1 MHQLPNYN
9 VYIFDCDG
17 VILDSNQLKINAMEN
32 ALINFF
38 GSNNKVVDCIEYFKK
53 NFGTSRFNHVK
64 FFVNNIFMLSGSDKE
79 IAYEEI
85 LLNYS
90 AQCRSLYLLADLT
103 PGILEFITKLKGKV
117 YVASGSEQNE
127 LRAVFKER
135 NLEIYFQDIYGSPTA
150 KVELVAKILQESNSN
165 KALMFGDALSDMD
178 SAFSNSIDF
187 IAYLPYSNVK
197 KELELASIERGF
209 PVIHSWSSVT

>member
-1 MHQLPNYN
+1 LHQLSNYN

-53 NFGTSRFNHVK
+53 NFGTSRFHHVK

-79 IAYEEI
+79 DAYEKI

-90 AQCRSLYLLADLT
+90 VQCKSLYLLADLT
-103 PGILEFITKLKGKV
+103 PGILEFINKLKGKV

-135 NLEIYFQDIYGSPTA
+135 NLEIYFQNIYGSPTA
-150 KVELVAKILQESNSN
+150 KVELVKNILQENNSN

-187 IAYLPYSNVK
+187 VAYLPYSNVK
-197 KELELASIERGF
+197 KELELASLEHGF
-209 PVIHSWSSVT
+209 PVIYSWRTDT

>member
-1 MHQLPNYN
+1 LHHLPSYN

-32 ALINFF
+32 ALIKFF
-38 GSNNKVVDCIEYFKK
+38 GSNNKIDDCIEYFKK
-53 NFGTSRFNHVK
+53 NFGTSRFHHVE
-64 FFVNNIFMLSGSDKE
+64 FFVNNIFMLSGSEKE
-79 IAYEEI
+79 DAYEKI

-90 AQCRSLYLLADLT
+90 AQCRSLYLLAELT
-103 PGILEFITKLKGKV
+103 PGVLEFITKLKGKV
-117 YVASGSEQNE
+117 YIASGSEQNE

-135 NLEIYFQDIYGSPTA
+135 NLEIYFQDIYGSPTT

-165 KALMFGDALSDMD
+165 KALMFGDALSDMY

-187 IAYLPYSNVK
+187 VAYLPYSNVR

-209 PVIHSWSSVT
+209 PVIYSWRSDT